1 MMDTRSCSTLQIVAA
16 CALAALAALAV
27 PASAQ
32 APAPGTF
39 LGAVLI
45 SDDADAASAFY
56 RGLFGWDTERAADG
70 GYAVRHHGRMIA
82 GISPLQNAEEDV
94 ERSFWLVGL
103 VVPDIEVAL
112 KKASAAGGKV
122 FENAER
128 VRDFGH
134 FAVIA
139 DRQRAPLMLIEP
151 GREPLGGSPGP
162 GSWVWPELWTDD
174 VADAASFYAE
184 VIGVG
189 FERLDRG
196 GAPYHVL
203 SSGGTPRAG
212 IIGIPEELER
222 VEPGWAPYVGVAN
235 LDASLAEVTRLGGT
249 IVFRTAEHPAQAVV
263 ALIRDPTGAVL
274 FLYQIG
280 SLHEVTK

>member
-1 MMDTRSCSTLQIVAA
+1 MHDNRRWSRLRLVAVIA
-16 CALAALAALAV
+16 VGALAVLTV

-32 APAPGTF
+32 VPAPGAF

-45 SDDADAASAFY
+45 SDDADAASVFY
-56 RGLFGWDTERAADG
+56 RGLFGWETERAPDG
-70 GYAVRHHGRMIA
+70 GYAVRHHGRMVA
-82 GISPLQNAEEDV
+82 GISPLQNAKEDI
-94 ERSFWLVGL
+94 EGSFWLVGL
-103 VVPDIEVAL
+103 VVPDIGAAL
-112 KKASAAGGKV
+112 TKAAANGGKV

-151 GREPLGGSPGP
+151 GREPLGGTPGP

-174 VADAASFYAE
+174 VDDAAAFYAE
-184 VIGVG
+184 VIG
-189 FERLDRG
+189 FASEIHHRG
-196 GAPYHVL
+196 GEPYHVL
-203 SSGGTPRAG
+203 SYGGTPRAG
-212 IIGIPEELER
+212 IIEIPAELER
-222 VEPGWAPYVGVAN
+222 VEPGWAPYVAVAD

-249 IVFRTAEHPAQAVV
+249 VVFRTAEHPAQAVV

-280 SLHEVTK
+280 SLQETSR